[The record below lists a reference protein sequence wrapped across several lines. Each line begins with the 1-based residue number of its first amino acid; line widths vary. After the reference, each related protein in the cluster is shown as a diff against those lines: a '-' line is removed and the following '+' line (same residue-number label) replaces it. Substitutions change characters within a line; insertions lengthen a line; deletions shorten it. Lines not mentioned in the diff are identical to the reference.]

1 MKILVSW
8 LRDFVTIDVGI
19 QTLADALTAH
29 GFEVSSIEPPPIT
42 ARGES
47 QEDAVLDLE
56 ITTNRPDCL
65 SIFGIAREVSTI
77 FKTPLRLPTPGA
89 IAKEQSACP
98 IELTVDNPDLCPRY
112 TASAAQVTVG
122 PSPDWLASR
131 LEATGIRP
139 INNIVDITN
148 YVMAEMGHPM
158 HAFDLERLDGQH
170 LHVRRARAKE
180 MLKTLD
186 GIERS
191 LAEDMLVIAD
201 DSTPQ
206 AIAGVIGGA
215 SSEVSTTTK
224 HVAFESAY
232 FLPTS
237 IRRTSKR
244 LPASTDASYR
254 FERGADI
261 NAPVTAMRRAQELM
275 SAIGAGQ
282 IIGKTLDH
290 YPSPQQN
297 TVIGLRLSR
306 INRVLGV
313 TIDAPFVSDVL
324 QCLGFGVEL
333 LPDPATQW
341 RISVP
346 SFRVDVK
353 LEIDLIEEV
362 IRHHGYDR
370 LPATFPELIRPPAPL
385 SNALQRQRLLRR
397 ILTASGCFEAI
408 TYGFIDKSIAKRFV
422 LDEKELASMA
432 NPLSEKLAVLRP
444 SLIPGLIDAL
454 IRNRRREQEDIRL
467 FEIGHRFSRQN
478 GETSGVAIALTG
490 AGTLKHWSAE
500 RRSSDLFDLK
510 GIIEKVSAAIELSV
524 FLEPN
529 EYPWLVPGRSAVV
542 RASCPGQ
549 SGTKPVGSIGQL
561 LPELAI
567 ERGLPAA
574 GEAVYVAELD
584 FDELS
589 GLADGRSS
597 LNVTPLPRHP
607 SIIRDIAIVVDRAL
621 PAATVRDT
629 IRSVS
634 ADSLV
639 EIHEFDRYE
648 GKGVPSGSVSLA
660 FRLTFRRSDR
670 TLTDVEIIQTLD
682 KIVETL
688 KTTHQATLR

>member
-19 QTLADALTAH
+19 QALADALTAH
-29 GFEVSSIEPPPIT
+29 GFEVSSIDPPPT
-42 ARGES
+42 TENKTS

-77 FKTPLRLPTPGA
+77 FKTPLRLPPAET
-89 IAKEQSACP
+89 ISKEHSTCP
-98 IELTVDNPDLCPRY
+98 IQLTIENTELCPHY
-112 TASAAQVTVG
+112 TASAAEVTVG
-122 PSPDWLASR
+122 PSPDWLAAR

-148 YVMAEMGHPM
+148 YVMTELGHPM
-158 HAFDLERLDGQH
+158 HAFDLECLDGQH
-170 LHVRRARAKE
+170 LHVRRARTKE
-180 MLKTLD
+180 KLKTLD
-186 GIERS
+186 GVQRS

-224 HVAFESAY
+224 RVAFESAY
-232 FLPTS
+232 FLPVS
-237 IRRTSKR
+237 IRRTSKQ
-244 LPASTDASYR
+244 LPVSTDASYR

-261 NAPVTAMRRAQELM
+261 NAPVTAMHRAQELM
-275 SAIGAGQ
+275 SSIGAGHT
-282 IIGKTLDH
+282 IGKTIDH
-290 YPSPQQN
+290 YPSPQQKS
-297 TVIGLRLSR
+297 VIRLRLAR
-306 INRVLGV
+306 INRILGV
-313 TIDAPFVSDVL
+313 TIDKPFVSDVL
-324 QCLGFGVEL
+324 ERLGFGVEL
-333 LPDPATQW
+333 LPALDTQW

-362 IRHHGYDR
+362 VRHYGYDR
-370 LPATFPELIRPPAPL
+370 LPATFPQLVRPPAPL
-385 SNALQRQRLLRR
+385 SNELQRQRLLRR

-408 TYGFIDKSIAKRFV
+408 TYGFIDQSIAMRFV
-422 LDEKELASMA
+422 TDKNDLASMA
-432 NPLSEKLAVLRP
+432 NPLSEKAAVLRP
-444 SLIPGLIDAL
+444 SLVPGLIDAL

-490 AGTLKHWSAE
+490 AGSLKHWSGE
-500 RRSSDLFDLK
+500 TRPSDLFDLK
-510 GIIEKVSAAIELSV
+510 GIIEKVSDAIGLSV
-524 FLEPN
+524 FLEPSDH
-529 EYPWLVPGRSAVV
+529 PWLMPGHSAVI
-542 RASCPGQ
+542 RASFPNRA
-549 SGTKPVGSIGQL
+549 SAKTVGSIGQL

-567 ERGLPAA
+567 ERGFPAA

-584 FDELS
+584 LNGLS
-589 GLADGRSS
+589 PLTEDRSS
-597 LNVTPLPRHP
+597 RNVTPLPRYP
-607 SIIRDIAIVVDRAL
+607 SIVRDIAIVVHRSL

-670 TLTDVEIIQTLD
+670 TLTDAEVIQTLD

-688 KTTHQATLR
+688 KTAHQATLR